1 MGRLRICKALRLQKQ
16 GKLIHIKTKH
26 IHMVSSLRWEKSE
39 TEENLGNW
47 QDNWPNKY
55 QAKKF

>member
-39 TEENLGNW
+39 TEENLGN
-47 QDNWPNKY
+47 
-55 QAKKF
+55 